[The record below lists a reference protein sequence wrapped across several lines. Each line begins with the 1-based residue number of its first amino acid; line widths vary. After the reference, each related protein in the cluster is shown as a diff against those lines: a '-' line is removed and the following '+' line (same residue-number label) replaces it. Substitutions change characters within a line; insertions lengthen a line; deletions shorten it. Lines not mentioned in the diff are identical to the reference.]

1 MEWLR
6 WILLAAGVV
15 TLIGIAWVYFRHK
28 SEQAIELG
36 SGRTEA
42 NLDDPID
49 VRIRAQET
57 HDSLRNPPDLQD
69 ERDEPATNAHRA
81 EPRLEGPITPAS
93 EPFEV
98 EPEPLRWSQP
108 DFTRRSTPA
117 GTDTE
122 PAIDIDFGDS
132 EGILGTVRRTPL
144 NEDPTSESTVLP
156 KAAQPGGL
164 LQQRHGAAPARRF
177 SYQEKNPDPTTDE
190 SNLPTTPQPE
200 AGEAPPD
207 EPTEDHAPVVVPLL
221 IASSDTEPFEGER
234 VQSLIEEIGFEFGEF
249 SIYHYPDEMG
259 EPLFSLMNGV
269 KPGTFDRG
277 NVASFS
283 TPLLAIFM
291 QLPLQN
297 PSESLVFERML
308 DVARDIADQLNGEVL
323 DDQRQPL
330 SSESIDRYHERLNG

>member
-15 TLIGIAWVYFRHK
+15 TLIGIAWIYFRHK

-57 HDSLRNPPDLQD
+57 HVHTELGADLHEED
-69 ERDEPATNAHRA
+69 DVPPATARRA
-81 EPRLEGPITPAS
+81 EPRLDAGITPAS

-108 DFTRRSTPA
+108 NFTRHSDPKA
-117 GTDTE
+117 HDD
-122 PAIDIDFGDS
+122 PPIDIDFSDA

-144 NEDPTSESTVLP
+144 HDDPT
-156 KAAQPGGL
+156 AAAGQPGGL
-164 LQQRHGAAPARRF
+164 FQQRQGTAPARRF
-177 SYQEKNPDPTTDE
+177 SYQEKT
-190 SNLPTTPQPE
+190 TTPPGESE
-200 AGEAPPD
+200 AASTPAPTNEVAPP
-207 EPTEDHAPVVVPLL
+207 EPTQEERQPVVLPLL
-221 IASSDTEPFEGER
+221 IASPDAEPFDGER
-234 VQSLIEEIGFEFGEF
+234 VQSLIEEIGFEFGDL

-269 KPGTFDRG
+269 QPGTFDRG

-291 QLPLQN
+291 QLPLAS
-297 PSESLVFERML
+297 PGETLIFERML
-308 DVARDIADQLNGEVL
+308 DIARDIADQLGGEIL

-330 SSESIDRYHERLNG
+330 SSESIDRYRELLHS

>member
-15 TLIGIAWVYFRHK
+15 TLIGIAWIYFRHK

-57 HDSLRNPPDLQD
+57 DDGNEHGADLHDEVDLS
-69 ERDEPATNAHRA
+69 NARRA
-81 EPRLEGPITPAS
+81 EPRLDAGITPAS

-108 DFTRRSTPA
+108 DFTRRSDPLPH
-117 GTDTE
+117 DE
-122 PAIDIDFGDS
+122 PPIDIDFSDA
-132 EGILGTVRRTPL
+132 EGILGAVRRTPL
-144 NEDPTSESTVLP
+144 HDDPS
-156 KAAQPGGL
+156 AATGQPGGL
-164 LQQRHGAAPARRF
+164 FQQRQGAAPARRF
-177 SYQEKNPDPTTDE
+177 SYQEK
-190 SNLPTTPQPE
+190 
-200 AGEAPPD
+200 
-207 EPTEDHAPVVVPLL
+207 PTEPPTEPVAPAADTPASEPLPESSEEERQPVVLPLL
-221 IASSDTEPFEGER
+221 VASPDAEPFDGER
-234 VQSLIEEIGFEFGEF
+234 VQSLIEDIGFEFGDL
-249 SIYHYPDEMG
+249 SIYHYPGEMG

-277 NVASFS
+277 NVASFA

-291 QLPLQN
+291 QLPL
-297 PSESLVFERML
+297 ESPGETLIFERML
-308 DVARDIADQLNGEVL
+308 DIARDIADQLGGEIL

-330 SSESIDRYHERLNG
+330 SSESIDRYRELLHS